1 MSEYTFD
8 EDVWAEYFNR
18 AEKDDNSKTCVSTF
32 ENLLDNELFTVR
44 EMLICKNRKYG
55 DSALNP
61 LSIFAKGNASDLL
74 KVRIDDK
81 LSRIKNETVDNED
94 TLLDLL
100 GYLLLLRIAQRQ

>member
-1 MSEYTFD
+1 MTEYTFD
-8 EDVWAEYFNR
+8 EDVWAAYFNR
-18 AEKDDNSKTCVSTF
+18 TEKDDNSKPYVPTF
-32 ENLLDNELFTVR
+32 ENLLDNELSTVR
-44 EMLICKNRKYG
+44 EMLICKNKKYG

-61 LSIFAKGNASDLL
+61 LGIFAKGNAIDLI

-100 GYLLLLRIAQRQ
+100 GYLILLRMAS